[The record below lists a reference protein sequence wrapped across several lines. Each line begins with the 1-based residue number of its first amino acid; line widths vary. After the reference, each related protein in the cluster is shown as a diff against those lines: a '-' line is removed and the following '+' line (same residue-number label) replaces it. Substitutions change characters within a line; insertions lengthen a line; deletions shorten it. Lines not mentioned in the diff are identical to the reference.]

1 MKRTEIRLGKV
12 QLHIMQFL
20 WESGEATAREITQHL
35 EPVHALSHS
44 TVQTLLRKLEAKGAI
59 DHFERDRIFVFRP
72 LVEQG
77 AITADTTHDF
87 LTRVFQGSVS
97 GMVAHIL
104 EHETVSREELDHIKA
119 LIEARREKSE

>member
-59 DHFERDRIFVFRP
+59 TLNVIASSFSAHSSSKAQSPQIPLTTFSRGFSRGRCPAWSLIFSNTKRSVGRSSITLRP
-72 LVEQG
+72 
-77 AITADTTHDF
+77 
-87 LTRVFQGSVS
+87 
-97 GMVAHIL
+97 
-104 EHETVSREELDHIKA
+104 
-119 LIEARREKSE
+119 